1 MTPQPRRV
9 SGAAWGFLLVSAALL
24 LASLVLASSDLAWLQ
39 GERLN
44 SLSLRQLPRAFQ
56 VDSLWGDALPPVVL
70 AGLAAAATLRLPR
83 RRWSYGLV
91 QLLLLAVALRYLL
104 WRFTTLNTAHPLSLG
119 CSGLLLAV
127 ELTYLLTSGLQLL
140 PAVQFDPE
148 RSSRQA
154 DQLRSWTADHQPSVD
169 IWIPTYNEPIRIV
182 RRAILTC
189 RNLRHSRIRISV
201 LDDGHRPAIA
211 ALASELGVH
220 YLSRSG
226 NEHRKAGNLN
236 HALAHTD
243 AEFIAVFDCDF
254 MPFAGFLERCLGFF
268 SDPKVALV
276 QTPQHYFQAEFHNR
290 NLGLEVVMP
299 SDLDAFFRYLQV
311 LRDDDN
317 AVICCGTSYVVR
329 RSALESIGGYVTS
342 CLIED
347 HQTSTKLLTRGW
359 RLRYLN
365 EVLSM
370 GEVPRTFA
378 DFLDQRLRW
387 MQGNI
392 QIFFRPREL
401 PIWSRLNG
409 RQLRHYVTLAIS
421 LLTPACRLAYLLLP
435 LLSLCLGFSLIA
447 APPIE
452 YLAYGVPFVLL
463 LHVLPSWLSS
473 HHQYQFWN
481 EVYETLFCVPGLR
494 RMLQVL
500 RHPFRIY
507 GGIVTS
513 KDARGET
520 QRINL
525 GLSWPL
531 ALLLAMLL
539 LALLLR
545 SLLPLLEPGL
555 RALQPVYEGEELML
569 GWNVYNGVVLA
580 VALLACIDQPIRREA
595 DRFPIARIGRLRLGD
610 QLVWGSTTDLSE
622 QGAAFELECA
632 RGDLQPG
639 PAVLELMEPAL
650 TIPARLV
657 RLRQHEADPQRGQ
670 EQGTSLFLQFEEL
683 TAEAEASLLGLIYSG
698 ERWFHRPRRLSTSD
712 ALLQALGSLWRADPL
727 LRRFG

>member
-1 MTPQPRRV
+1 
-9 SGAAWGFLLVSAALL
+9 VSAALL
-24 LASLVLASSDLAWLQ
+24 LASLLLASSDLHWLEA
-39 GERLN
+39 ERLN
-44 SLSLRQLPRAFQ
+44 PLSLRQLPRTFQ
-56 VDSLWGDALPPVVL
+56 VTSLWSDALPPVVL
-70 AGLAAAATLRLPR
+70 AGLAASATLWLPR
-83 RRWSYGLV
+83 RRWSYGLA
-91 QLLLLAVALRYLL
+91 QLVLLAVALRYLL
-104 WRFTTLNTAHPLSLG
+104 WRCTTLNSAHPLSLG
-119 CSGLLLAV
+119 CSSLLLAV
-127 ELTYLLTSGLQLL
+127 ELLYLLSNSLQLL
-140 PAVQFDPE
+140 PAMQFDPQ
-148 RSSRQA
+148 RSSREA
-154 DQLRSWTADHQPSVD
+154 DQLQGWAAAQQASVD

-189 RNLRHSRIRISV
+189 RNLRHPNIRISV
-201 LDDGHRPAIA
+201 LDDGHRPAVA
-211 ALASELGVH
+211 ALAAELGVH

-268 SDPKVALV
+268 ADPQVALV
-276 QTPQHYFQAEFHNR
+276 QTPQHYFQAEFHSR

-311 LRDDDN
+311 LRDRDN

-329 RSALESIGGYVTS
+329 RSALEAIGGYVTS

-359 RLRYLN
+359 RVRYLN

-392 QIFFRPREL
+392 QIFFRPQEL

-409 RQLRHYVTLAIS
+409 PQLLHYLTLAIS
-421 LLTPACRLAYLLLP
+421 LLTPVCRLAYLLLP

-463 LHVLPSWLSS
+463 LHGLPSWLSN
-473 HHQYQFWN
+473 HHQFQFWN
-481 EVYETLFCVPGLR
+481 EVYETLFCIPGLR

-500 RHPFRIY
+500 RHPFGIH

-513 KDARGET
+513 KDARGDK
-520 QRINL
+520 QRPNL

-531 ALLLAMLL
+531 LLLLSVLL
-539 LALLLR
+539 VALVLR

-555 RALQPVYEGEELML
+555 RDLQPAYEGEELML
-569 GWNVYNGVVLA
+569 GWNIYNAVVLA

-595 DRFPIARIGRLRLGD
+595 DRFPIARIGRLRMGD
-610 QLVWGSTTDLSE
+610 QLLWGSTTDLSE
-622 QGAAFELECA
+622 QGAAFALEGT
-632 RGDLQPG
+632 RPDLQPG
-639 PAVLELMEPAL
+639 PAVLELMEPPL
-650 TIPARLV
+650 TIPAQVL
-657 RLRQHEADPQRGQ
+657 RLRERNADPQRGV
-670 EQGTSLFLQFEEL
+670 EQSTSLFLRFEQL
-683 TAEAEASLLGLIYSG
+683 PAATEASLLALIYSG
-698 ERWFHRPRRLSTSD
+698 DRWFHRPRRLSTSD
-712 ALLQALGSLWRADPL
+712 ALLQALGSLWRADPI